1 MVSLK
6 YVVFVLRADND
17 GEGGILALLSLVA
30 ADQVADGAKLPAL
43 VLLGVLGASL
53 LYGDGVIT
61 PAISVLSAMEGL
73 KLVAPGFE
81 QFIVPATIAVLIG
94 LFVIQRYGTG
104 SIGKLFGPI
113 MVVWF
118 VVIGGL
124 GLANIWMAPA
134 ILKAINPAEAARF
147 LIDDPKISFV
157 VIGAVF
163 LALTGGEALYAD
175 MGHVGA
181 TAIRRAWF
189 GLVLPALLLNY
200 FGQGALI
207 LADPTAAD
215 NPFYK
220 LAPGWALI
228 PMVVLATFATIIASQ
243 ALVSGV
249 FSLTR
254 QAMQMGLCPRA
265 RIISTSFD
273 EAGQIYIP
281 AANWLLMTGTLLTVV
296 LFRSSESLAA
306 AYGIAVSGTMLI
318 TTILLY
324 RVAVSRWQWPPGVA
338 IPIVAI
344 FGAIDATFLVS
355 NSIKIVEGGWF
366 PLIVGGVIA
375 VLMLTWREGSSEVRH
390 RLQEMSMPLK
400 EFLDYADKTVI
411 GRAPGMGVWLTKVE
425 HGASPMLLRHIE
437 HNRVLHATVVLLTFV
452 SDRRPRVPFHERFSV
467 HRLGHGFYRIQVK
480 LGFMQTPD
488 IPLSL
493 INCNKLGFDADLDN
507 KNYYIAHETIVRRG
521 VESSMEPVSFAIF
534 SFLNRI
540 ASRAP
545 DFFKIPHDAII
556 EVGISGGDLTLAL
569 PCAAFAAAYP
579 PHGSGRK
586 DPHQTCTPFGTRMP
600 CRRYCARSLCAEC
613 LRRVICQN
621 SNCCPLS
628 LWRSC
633 FRARPTLRLPEGAEA
648 EGVVAAAA
656 AVILAAGCAAAE
668 ARISV
673 AAHVTLAA
681 GPRYPDQR
689 RDLAS
694 ARTIRSPSA
703 IPEVVRSAAERL
715 SMPTKIQGSVRT
727 AIRRTGMRS

>member
-1 MVSLK
+1 MDMPSSAPVGGLIDRSVTSVGPSRLDAVLDQAKYLHHAGSPWFLALTALGVVFGDIGTSPLYAFQVALTGVGHSPPTPADVLGIVSLILWALTVMVSLK

-30 ADQVADGAKLPAL
+30 ADQVANGARLPVL
-43 VLLGVLGASL
+43 VLLGVIGASL

-81 QFIVPATIAVLIG
+81 HFVVPATIAVLIG

-113 MVVWF
+113 MVIWF

-124 GLANIWMAPA
+124 GAANIWMAPA
-134 ILKAINPAEAARF
+134 ILRAVSPTEAVSF
-147 LIDDPKISFV
+147 LIADPKISFV

-181 TAIRRAWF
+181 NAIRRAWF

-207 LADPTAAD
+207 LSDPAAAD

-265 RIISTSFD
+265 RITPTSVD
-273 EAGQIYIP
+273 EAGQIYVP
-281 AANWLLMTGTLLTVV
+281 FANWLLMTGTLLTVV
-296 LFRSSESLAA
+296 LFRSSENLAA

-324 RVAVSRWQWPPGVA
+324 RVAVSRWQWPPAVA
-338 IPIVAI
+338 IPVIAI

-366 PLIVGGVIA
+366 PLIVGGLIA
-375 VLMLTWREGSSEVRH
+375 VLMLSWRKGSSEVRH
-390 RLQEMSMPLK
+390 RLHEMSMPLN
-400 EFLDYADKTVI
+400 EFIEYADNTCI

-437 HNRVLHATVVLLTFV
+437 HNRVLHETVVLLTFV
-452 SDRRPRVPFHERFSV
+452 SDRRPRVPFHERHSV
-467 HRLGHGFYRIQVK
+467 HRLGHGFYRIQVR

-488 IPLSL
+488 IPLTL
-493 INCNKLGFDADLDN
+493 INCNRLGFDADLDH
-507 KNYYIAHETIVRRG
+507 KNYYIAHETIVSRAVG
-521 VESSMEPVSFAIF
+521 SAMEPIPFAIF

-556 EVGISGGDLTLAL
+556 EVG
-569 PCAAFAAAYP
+569 F
-579 PHGSGRK
+579 
-586 DPHQTCTPFGTRMP
+586 
-600 CRRYCARSLCAEC
+600 
-613 LRRVICQN
+613 RV
-621 SNCCPLS
+621 
-628 LWRSC
+628 
-633 FRARPTLRLPEGAEA
+633 
-648 EGVVAAAA
+648 
-656 AVILAAGCAAAE
+656 
-668 ARISV
+668 
-673 AAHVTLAA
+673 
-681 GPRYPDQR
+681 
-689 RDLAS
+689 
-694 ARTIRSPSA
+694 
-703 IPEVVRSAAERL
+703 EV
-715 SMPTKIQGSVRT
+715 
-727 AIRRTGMRS
+727 

>member
-1 MVSLK
+1 MPELANAHNVVGGRTWIYHRVPPVGGLIDRSATRVVPSQSEVAPDQAKYLHHAGSPWFLALTALGVVFGDIGTSPLYAFQVALTGVGHSPPTQADVLGIVSLILWALTVMVSLK

-30 ADQVADGAKLPAL
+30 ADQVANGARLPVL
-43 VLLGVLGASL
+43 VLLGVIGASL

-81 QFIVPATIAVLIG
+81 HFVVPATIAVLIG

-113 MVVWF
+113 MVIWF

-124 GLANIWMAPA
+124 GAANIWMAPA
-134 ILKAINPAEAARF
+134 ILRAVSPTEAVSF
-147 LIDDPKISFV
+147 LIADPKISFV

-181 TAIRRAWF
+181 NAIRRAWF

-207 LADPTAAD
+207 LSDPAAAD

-220 LAPGWALI
+220 LAPRWALI

-265 RIISTSFD
+265 RITSTSVD
-273 EAGQIYIP
+273 EAGQIYVP

-296 LFRSSESLAA
+296 LFRSSENLAA

-324 RVAVSRWQWPPGVA
+324 RVAVSRWQWPAAVA
-338 IPIVAI
+338 IPVIAI

-366 PLIVGGVIA
+366 PLIVGGLIA
-375 VLMLTWREGSSEVRH
+375 VLMLSWRKGSSEVRH
-390 RLQEMSMPLK
+390 RLHEMSMPLN
-400 EFLDYADKTVI
+400 EFIDYADNTCI

-452 SDRRPRVPFHERFSV
+452 SDRRPRVPFHERHSV
-467 HRLGHGFYRIQVK
+467 HRLGHGFYRIQVR

-488 IPLSL
+488 IPLTL
-493 INCNKLGFDADLDN
+493 INCNRLGFDADLDH
-507 KNYYIAHETIVRRG
+507 KNYYVAHETIVRRAVG
-521 VESSMEPVSFAIF
+521 SAIEPIPFAIF

-556 EVGISGGDLTLAL
+556 EVG
-569 PCAAFAAAYP
+569 F
-579 PHGSGRK
+579 
-586 DPHQTCTPFGTRMP
+586 
-600 CRRYCARSLCAEC
+600 
-613 LRRVICQN
+613 RV
-621 SNCCPLS
+621 
-628 LWRSC
+628 
-633 FRARPTLRLPEGAEA
+633 
-648 EGVVAAAA
+648 
-656 AVILAAGCAAAE
+656 
-668 ARISV
+668 
-673 AAHVTLAA
+673 
-681 GPRYPDQR
+681 
-689 RDLAS
+689 
-694 ARTIRSPSA
+694 
-703 IPEVVRSAAERL
+703 EV
-715 SMPTKIQGSVRT
+715 
-727 AIRRTGMRS
+727 

>member
-1 MVSLK
+1 MDMPSGAPVGGLIDRSVTSVGPSRAEGVLDQAKYLHHAGNPWFLALTALGVVFGDIGTSPLYAFQVALTGVGHSPPAAADVLGIVSLILWALTAMVSLK
-6 YVVFVLRADND
+6 YVIFVLRADND

-30 ADQVADGAKLPAL
+30 ADQVASGARLPAL
-43 VLLGVLGASL
+43 VLLGVVGASL

-81 QFIVPATIAVLIG
+81 HFILLATIAVLIG
-94 LFVIQRYGTG
+94 LFVIQQYGTG

-124 GLANIWMAPA
+124 GVANIWMAPA
-134 ILKAINPAEAARF
+134 ILRALDPAEAAHF
-147 LIDDPKISFV
+147 LIADPKVSFV

-181 TAIRRAWF
+181 TAIRQAWF

-200 FGQGALI
+200 FGQGALV
-207 LADPTAAD
+207 LADPAAAD

-228 PMVVLATFATIIASQ
+228 PMVVLATCATIIASQ

-254 QAMQMGLCPRA
+254 QAMQMGLSPRA
-265 RIISTSFD
+265 RIIPTSVD
-273 EAGQIYIP
+273 EAGQIYVP
-281 AANWLLMTGTLLTVV
+281 AANWLLMAGTLLTVV
-296 LFRSSESLAA
+296 LLRSSENLAA
-306 AYGIAVSGTMLI
+306 AYGIAVSGTMLV

-338 IPIVAI
+338 IPIIAI
-344 FGAIDATFLVS
+344 FGTIDATFLVS
-355 NSIKIVEGGWF
+355 NSIKITEGGWF
-366 PLIVGGVIA
+366 PLAVGTVIA
-375 VLMLTWREGSSEVRH
+375 TLMLCWRKGSSEVRD
-390 RLQEMSMPLK
+390 RLHEMSMPLK
-400 EFLDYADKTVI
+400 EFLDYAGKTVI

-437 HNRVLHATVVLLTFV
+437 HNRILHETVVLLTFV
-452 SDRRPRVPFHERFSV
+452 SDRRPRVPFHERHSV
-467 HRLGHGFYRIQVK
+467 HRLGHGFYRIQVR

-493 INCNKLGFDADLDN
+493 INCNRLGFDADLDH
-507 KNYYIAHETIVRRG
+507 KNYYIAHETVVRRG
-521 VESSMEPVSFAIF
+521 QGSSMGPVSFAIF

-545 DFFKIPHDAII
+545 DFFKIPHDAIM
-556 EVGISGGDLTLAL
+556 EVG
-569 PCAAFAAAYP
+569 F
-579 PHGSGRK
+579 
-586 DPHQTCTPFGTRMP
+586 
-600 CRRYCARSLCAEC
+600 
-613 LRRVICQN
+613 RVEI
-621 SNCCPLS
+621 
-628 LWRSC
+628 
-633 FRARPTLRLPEGAEA
+633 
-648 EGVVAAAA
+648 
-656 AVILAAGCAAAE
+656 
-668 ARISV
+668 
-673 AAHVTLAA
+673 
-681 GPRYPDQR
+681 
-689 RDLAS
+689 
-694 ARTIRSPSA
+694 
-703 IPEVVRSAAERL
+703 
-715 SMPTKIQGSVRT
+715 
-727 AIRRTGMRS
+727 